1 MTHETESKS
10 CCSSKCASKAAY
22 VVAIIGSFLIV
33 LGLVRT
39 MQRITKPEALGQ
51 KRAKERADALRDLN
65 AANVEALKTY
75 GWVDQSKGIV
85 RLPVDRAMELTIQ
98 QWKTPDA
105 GRSNLLS
112 RVLEATKPVSFE

>member
-1 MTHETESKS
+1 
-10 CCSSKCASKAAY
+10 
-22 VVAIIGSFLIV
+22 
-33 LGLVRT
+33 
-39 MQRITKPEALGQ
+39 MQRITKPEPLGQ
-51 KRAKERADALRDLN
+51 KRAKERADASRDLN

-75 GWVDQSKGIV
+75 GWVDQAKGIV

-98 QWKTPDA
+98 QWKAPEA

>member
-1 MTHETESKS
+1 MTHESESKS
-10 CCSSKCASKAAY
+10 CCSAKCGTKCAYA
-22 VVAIIGSFLIV
+22 VAIVGSFLII

-39 MQRITKPEALGQ
+39 MQRITKPEPLGQ

-65 AANVEALKTY
+65 AANIDALKTY
-75 GWVDQSKGIV
+75 GWVDQAKGIV

-98 QWKTPDA
+98 QWKTPET

-112 RVLEATKPVSFE
+112 RVTEATKPVSFE